1 MRKKVQLSM
10 RPSCGA
16 AVLLTVTAMLFVTP
30 VFAGDLRIPGERMS
44 RQQVLEERIAAGDL
58 EYRDPSTGEVVVATR
73 GRIDALRSD
82 LERTFGQPPV
92 YNEKVSAN
100 GAVVS
105 VIGDAIR
112 DVHLVR
118 INLDGTR
125 TTACLRN
132 LDAAVAFIVGLD
144 TVENKAAGARPVA
157 ADR

>member
-1 MRKKVQLSM
+1 MMNLMSVDSRAGLRCGLTAALVIGVLVVGASVWAAEVQPAS
-10 RPSCGA
+10 
-16 AVLLTVTAMLFVTP
+16 P
-30 VFAGDLRIPGERMS
+30 VMIS
-44 RQQVLEERIAAGDL
+44 LEKHLGAGDL
-58 EYRDPSTGEVVVATR
+58 EYRDPSTGEIVVATQD
-73 GRIDALRSD
+73 RIDALRFD
-82 LERTFGQPPV
+82 LERIFGQPPV
-92 YNEKVSAN
+92 SNEKVSAN

-144 TVENKAAGARPVA
+144 IVENEA
-157 ADR
+157 ADNRPSAVKR

>member
-1 MRKKVQLSM
+1 MSLMSVDSRAGL
-10 RPSCGA
+10 RCGLTATLVIGVLVVGASVWA
-16 AVLLTVTAMLFVTP
+16 AEVEPTSPAM
-30 VFAGDLRIPGERMS
+30 IS
-44 RQQVLEERIAAGDL
+44 LEKHLAAGDL
-58 EYRDPSTGEVVVATR
+58 EYRDPSTGEIVVATR
-73 GRIDALRSD
+73 DRIDALRFD

-92 YNEKVSAN
+92 YNETISAN

-144 TVENKAAGARPVA
+144 VVGNEA
-157 ADR
+157 ADNRPSAVSR

>member
-1 MRKKVQLSM
+1 MAQGMKLWTGLGFGLICGVLALSAAAAYA
-10 RPSCGA
+10 GA
-16 AVLLTVTAMLFVTP
+16 DGSHGGVEARLTTAT
-30 VFAGDLRIPGERMS
+30 
-44 RQQVLEERIAAGDL
+44 VLEKRIAAEDL

-144 TVENKAAGARPVA
+144 IVGNEA
-157 ADR
+157 ADNRPSAANR